1 MSTFWI
7 VVPVLSALVVA
18 ALALLVLWKVLLGK
32 PTIASVAVQA
42 GTLFVLAVPASP
54 KRRELWIRYKL
65 TLTVPPARGQSVSP
79 GSFYGVTLRLS
90 GPGRAPCA
98 AGTSRFLGRGGLAP
112 ADAEHFG
119 IVDYMYSF
127 QGSAPNQTLATTVK
141 VMDLTGD
148 LETTV
153 SGVLEL
159 APANTLLEASVWV
172 TG

>member
-1 MSTFWI
+1 M
-7 VVPVLSALVVA
+7 VA
-18 ALALLVLWKVLLGK
+18 SLALLVVWKVLLGK

-42 GTLFVLAVPASP
+42 GTLFLLAVPASP
-54 KRRELWIRYKL
+54 KRRELWIRYSS
-65 TLTVPPARGQSVSP
+65 PSRCHPARGQSVSP
-79 GSFYGVTLRLS
+79 GSFYGVTLRLEH
-90 GPGRAPCA
+90 

-141 VMDLTGD
+141 VMDLAGD

-159 APANTLLEASVWV
+159 GHRNTLLEASVWA

>member
-54 KRRELWIRYKL
+54 KRRELWMRYKL
-65 TLTVPPARGQSVSP
+65 TLTVPPRRGPAVSP
-79 GSFYGVTLRLS
+79 GSFYGVTLRLEH
-90 GPGRAPCA
+90 

-112 ADAEHFG
+112 AGAEHFG